1 MTNSR
6 RKGCR
11 GERDAAMA
19 WAQALGG
26 FARRGQQFAGG
37 TDSPDVITSYDG
49 IHLEVKRTEA
59 GNPYHWVE
67 QACRDS
73 GGKVPV
79 VLHRRNRQEWLAIV
93 RLADVPRLAAEINQ
107 TFQAVGKWEIPTA
120 VPSEDPPSASE
131 QDGRSPG
138 LLRPV
143 GGHGQGDHS
152 DPG

>member
-1 MTNSR
+1 MNSR

-11 GERDAAMA
+11 GERDAASA

-49 IHLEVKRTEA
+49 IHLEVKRVEA

-107 TFQAVGKWEIPTA
+107 TFQAVGKWEIPPP
-120 VPSEDPPSASE
+120 VPGADHGDPGE
-131 QDGRSPG
+131 QDGG
-138 LLRPV
+138 GDGVFRPV
-143 GGHGQGDHS
+143 G
-152 DPG
+152 